1 MVKTKNFKKNL
12 GKGLLAGAL
21 ALSLAVPTFAA
32 VDTVQDID
40 KKMHWQENQIH
51 MYLMTLICIVEY
63 RHIQRVGQIQ
73 QMLH

>member
-1 MVKTKNFKKNL
+1 M
-12 GKGLLAGAL
+12 AGAL

-32 VDTVQDID
+32 VDTVQDIVQED
-40 KKMHWQENQIH
+40 ALQENQIH

-63 RHIQRVGQIQ
+63 RHIQRVDQIL